1 MKPHVSPRNIP
12 RLLHFNLSIN
22 TTYTDHN
29 PQPTEHRRS
38 TASYFVIHL
47 FFLIVIPLSKEQQQV
62 YYVLKPINIISG
74 RTYPVCGTLFSFSL
88 LLLLLFV
95 LFLTTFCFWREREY
109 EYEYLIELGH
119 LPVSVGKGGGGGT
132 NTYTLVDIH
141 VHFTRQSFNDLLN
154 TQTRKRNH
162 QNIPYMVSA

>member
-1 MKPHVSPRNIP
+1 MRTFSIHTSRSHACTPSTAVKIHPGNSQPPMKPHVSPRNIP

-62 YYVLKPINIISG
+62 YYVLKPINIIRG
-74 RTYPVCGTLFSFSL
+74 RTSPVWNTFFFF
-88 LLLLLFV
+88 FV
-95 LFLTTFCFWREREY
+95 VVVVVVCFVFNYFLFLEREKKKR
-109 EYEYLIELGH
+109 
-119 LPVSVGKGGGGGT
+119 LPAYGG
-132 NTYTLVDIH
+132 
-141 VHFTRQSFNDLLN
+141 
-154 TQTRKRNH
+154 
-162 QNIPYMVSA
+162 

>member
-1 MKPHVSPRNIP
+1 MRTFSIHTSRSHACTPSTAVKIHHGNSQPPMKPHVNPRNIP

-22 TTYTDHN
+22 AYTDHN

-38 TASYFVIHL
+38 TASYFVLHL
-47 FFLIVIPLSKEQQQV
+47 FFLIIIPLSKEQQQV

-95 LFLTTFCFWREREY
+95 LFLTTFCFWREKQKEY
-109 EYEYLIELGH
+109 
-119 LPVSVGKGGGGGT
+119 GG
-132 NTYTLVDIH
+132 
-141 VHFTRQSFNDLLN
+141 
-154 TQTRKRNH
+154 
-162 QNIPYMVSA
+162 